1 MPKPMTNA
9 QRQARWRRRQR
20 ERNDQ
25 IAAEVTVLRKQL
37 ARLKPPKKRSAAK

>member
-20 ERNDQ
+20 AHNDQ
-25 IAAEVTVLRKQL
+25 IAREVVALN
-37 ARLKPPKKRSAAK
+37 